1 MASFK
6 KVTGSGRKI
15 EGGKLVTYRQDF
27 AAHYTG
33 GAFRHNAD
41 QINMDPQIPGY
52 LNPNVQGTMELLA
65 NAITGTEKEAYVTIG
80 DGYAQGKYNVA
91 TEGSLKAAF
100 DAALLDPQLQQGG
113 LILIKAG
120 VYHSALTIEIPAG
133 ISVMGENTG
142 TYIFSQT
149 ATLFKTLGGE
159 TPNERWG
166 GQGAAS
172 GNQSFQHTV
181 ISNLLLG
188 DNLDGAA
195 DGGTNA
201 LPKVSSFIEIEEA
214 SNVQISYV
222 TFIGRFGFSGGVQ
235 IPSLLTDKAINFP
248 GGAGTT
254 STLTYL
260 TVDHCMFDTMINPI
274 SFLRTDLT
282 SSTLKVSNCRARTNS
297 RSTSPDEDG
306 FVSINIGTSGNV
318 TNCTHIGTNAT
329 SYFLEIASGVA
340 GGTASVDV
348 IGNTTNGKLIDA
360 LTTGVQGVWKGIES
374 NNTANNVKNNAW
386 FTIVGDGVNSFGD
399 INGPN
404 ALRTLLFT
412 NAAKELPTTL
422 YLGIGTHSLAM
433 TTSTGIDQVFNFVGI
448 DKDGEKPV
456 VELSFGV
463 GSATDALGR
472 RTLVVG
478 SRLENIVFKSTDS
491 IFKTLSIGQEFVALK
506 GVSLVVNECEF
517 IDSGLVC
524 GTEGGETPSLLI
536 ENSFFTSE
544 DSAIDTDL
552 FVVASID
559 IDKITLRDLACYP
572 SGAGDRMHFLGGVFD
587 FGLLT
592 DGYAL
597 DSGFGTIYDG
607 YNDGYFGQPLGLPN
621 LSPGVQSITLDNVSY
636 LLGDIPVAN
645 AINSS
650 FTINAAPP
658 VTVVSAW
665 MVFNPGAAVTINNC
679 QFAGTIANIEVIDP
693 TVLVDGVAIGWVGL
707 NCLSATITNSGM
719 VSTYQAWTN
728 DSGDLRPAAT
738 LVATTYGATVVND
751 CIIEGAQPFMGIHSD
766 TGLEDAFL
774 TVTNNLFR
782 CFWPHAEYD
791 SLCFHAAWNTSDNN
805 DRGAIQIQGNK
816 FIHNGEFNGGNEFLL
831 PSFFGDAE
839 IPGAVI
845 VEGEN
850 RTVNFCDN
858 DVFALYRADVFGA
871 YVPSEYYAVSLNAGL
886 GEDIRSLVACGNS
899 VEYQPNWNENLAL
912 SPFFVNG
919 TRLTMNSNNSVFHP
933 GMPDTSL
940 ASTFIMRYSLNNA
953 HASLDGSPPSIQSNS
968 FHLQSF
974 PGELEWTHGINV
986 LGVAGT
992 LRGLCVNNA
1001 FIKDNKSTEEE
1012 FDTPPN
1018 TFDGFGYQWTIEPNV
1033 GAYYTKTSPTSIPY
1047 IYLENGGGKQE
1058 LYGNSGDLRV
1068 RKDVGTTIILSN
1080 VTVPLQWNGGA
1091 GPTSFYITN
1100 NLDSF
1105 IPHSAKIRIVTL
1117 TITGT
1122 FTIAIGDL
1130 NIIFLGANAESLN
1143 FTNAVPIADGTTYN
1157 ISALGAQTGLIT
1169 VRGANSSGSYII
1181 DCTEIDNGID
1191 DEDLFIQLEL
1201 FYTY

>member
-665 MVFNPGAAVTINNC
+665 MVFNPGAA
-679 QFAGTIANIEVIDP
+679 
-693 TVLVDGVAIGWVGL
+693 
-707 NCLSATITNSGM
+707 
-719 VSTYQAWTN
+719 
-728 DSGDLRPAAT
+728 
-738 LVATTYGATVVND
+738 
-751 CIIEGAQPFMGIHSD
+751 
-766 TGLEDAFL
+766 
-774 TVTNNLFR
+774 
-782 CFWPHAEYD
+782 
-791 SLCFHAAWNTSDNN
+791 
-805 DRGAIQIQGNK
+805 
-816 FIHNGEFNGGNEFLL
+816 
-831 PSFFGDAE
+831 
-839 IPGAVI
+839 
-845 VEGEN
+845 
-850 RTVNFCDN
+850 
-858 DVFALYRADVFGA
+858 
-871 YVPSEYYAVSLNAGL
+871 
-886 GEDIRSLVACGNS
+886 
-899 VEYQPNWNENLAL
+899 
-912 SPFFVNG
+912 
-919 TRLTMNSNNSVFHP
+919 
-933 GMPDTSL
+933 
-940 ASTFIMRYSLNNA
+940 
-953 HASLDGSPPSIQSNS
+953 
-968 FHLQSF
+968 
-974 PGELEWTHGINV
+974 
-986 LGVAGT
+986 
-992 LRGLCVNNA
+992 
-1001 FIKDNKSTEEE
+1001 KDNKSTEEE